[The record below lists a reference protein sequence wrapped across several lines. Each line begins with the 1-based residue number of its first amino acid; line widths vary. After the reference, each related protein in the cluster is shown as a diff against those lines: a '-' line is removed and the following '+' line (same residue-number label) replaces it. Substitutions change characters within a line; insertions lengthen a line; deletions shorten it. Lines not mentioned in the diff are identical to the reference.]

1 MSKLST
7 KTCLITGA
15 AQGIGA
21 SIANRFLSEGAL
33 VIAADL
39 QYDGTGTT
47 FGADGRLNR
56 KLDVTDPKQ
65 VQALVAEFPQIN
77 VLVNCA
83 GYVAAG
89 DAITCTAEDFQRS
102 VDLNVTATFSVTTA
116 VLPHM
121 VEAEDGVIINIAS
134 VVSTYMAAPS
144 RFAYGAT
151 KAAVLGMTLSIAR
164 DFSDKGIRCNAISP
178 GTVDTPS
185 LHERLAATGDAK
197 AAMAAF
203 KARQMTGRL
212 GTADEIAAVALLMA
226 SDDATFMTGSNVV
239 IDGGMSL

>member
-1 MSKLST
+1 MSKLT
-7 KTCLITGA
+7 AKTCLVTGA

-21 SIANRFLSEGAL
+21 RITEVFLEEGAR

-39 QYDGTGTT
+39 QYDGTGTGFDDT
-47 FGADGRLNR
+47 GRLNR
-56 KLDVTDPKQ
+56 HLDVTNPEQ
-65 VQALVAEFPQIN
+65 VAALAAEFPDIN

-89 DAITCTAEDFQRS
+89 SVIDCTPADFQRS
-102 VDLNVTATFSVTTA
+102 VDLNVTATYSVTAA
-116 VLPHM
+116 VLPAM
-121 VEAEDGVIINIAS
+121 VEARDGVIINIAS
-134 VVSTYMAAPS
+134 VVSSVMAAPG

-185 LHERLAATGDAK
+185 LHERLAATGDAE
-197 AAMAAF
+197 AAMTAF

-212 GTADEIAAVALLMA
+212 GTVDEIAAVALLMA

>member
-7 KTCLITGA
+7 KTCLVTGA

-21 SIANRFLSEGAL
+21 SIVKTFLSEGAL

-39 QYDGTGTT
+39 QYEGTGTT
-47 FGADGRLNR
+47 FDADGRLNR
-56 KLDVTDPKQ
+56 RLDVTDPKQ
-65 VQALVAEFPQIN
+65 VQALVADFPQIN

-89 DAITCTAEDFQRS
+89 DAMTCTAEDFQRS

-116 VLPHM
+116 VLPRM

-134 VVSTYMAAPS
+134 VVSSYMAAPS

-197 AAMAAF
+197 AALAAF